1 MHRVV
6 WSSGV
11 AGQGSWP
18 SPPRGRA
25 ARGRGGLSR
34 LPASAS
40 AAGFSDVP
48 ASNPYYAAITALS
61 SRGII
66 SGFSD
71 GTFGP
76 DKPVLRKQFAKMIVG
91 AMGLTVTEHD
101 WQDASRPFA
110 DLGPRRPE
118 QSLSPRLHRCGQGA
132 RPDRRQDAHHVRAQ
146 RQHHPGAD
154 GDHGGAGG
162 SELWASTWLPWAP
175 TTSVPFSG
183 YANATHGENVHVA
196 DYNGLLRGLLVA
208 GDPSA
213 WMAANATRGEVAQVL
228 WNLMQLRTTGPADD
242 ITRYGVD
249 YSMTNVDWPAYF
261 SALKASGR
269 DFIGRYLPWKGST
282 WRQVTAAELKAA
294 ADAGVDYFFW
304 FEDSDNHFRARDG
317 GFATGVADAQQALRS
332 LASLD
337 LPATTPVYFTVDFPC
352 PDGNQIDAY
361 FRGVNS
367 VLPVSQIGA
376 YGNYT
381 TIDWLYQHGLATYF
395 CESDAWPEPEGWH
408 PQAQMHQYTGTY
420 RIGGVSV
427 DRLTVT
433 AADFGQC
440 RRHEESDPRL
450 SYSGAWTP
458 SGDPAGA
465 YSGGKYAYFGRF
477 GGVGDRRLLRHE
489 PRLGGDAE
497 LRRRF
502 GPHHARWSRCRH
514 GESLLRH
521 SAVPAGGV
529 EQRRPFQGLPRADD
543 HAERGTAERR
553 RLRHSGKRHSV
564 QLTRSGPC
572 TWTQPR
578 C

>member
-1 MHRVV
+1 LAGTVAAV
-6 WSSGV
+6 LLLVLLVGSAVSS
-11 AGQGSWP
+11 
-18 SPPRGRA
+18 
-25 ARGRGGLSR
+25 
-34 LPASAS
+34 ASAS
-40 AAGFSDVP
+40 AGGFRDVP
-48 ASNPYYAAITALS
+48 ASDPYHAAISALS
-61 SRGII
+61 SRGIVN
-66 SGFSD
+66 GFSD

-76 DKPVLRKQFAKMIVG
+76 AKPVLRKQFAKMIVG
-91 AMGLTVTEHD
+91 AMGLTVTEQD
-101 WQDASRPFA
+101 WRDSSRPFV
-110 DLGPRRPE
+110 DLGRDDPN
-118 QSLSPRLHRCGQGA
+118 SLYPHDYVA
-132 RPDRRQDAHHVRAQ
+132 VAKAHGLTTGRTPTTFAPNANITRAQMVTMVVRAALGTGLA
-146 RQHHPGAD
+146 PVGPDYVGA
-154 GDHGGAGG
+154 
-162 SELWASTWLPWAP
+162 
-175 TTSVPFSG
+175 FSG

-208 GDPSA
+208 ADPSA

-228 WNLMQLRTTGPADD
+228 WNLMQLRTAGPADD

-282 WRQVTAAELKAA
+282 WRQVTASELKAA

-317 GFATGVADAQQALRS
+317 GFATGAADAQQALQS
-332 LASLD
+332 LESLD

-352 PDGNQIDAY
+352 TDGNLIDAY

-381 TIDWLYQHGLATYF
+381 TIDWLYQHGLATFY

-408 PQAQMHQYTGTY
+408 PQAQMRQYTGTY

-440 RRHEESDPRL
+440 RRHEETDPRL
-450 SYSGAWTP
+450 SYSGTWTP

-465 YSGGKYAYFGRF
+465 YSGGKRAYSAVSGASVTVGFHGTSLDWVATLSSD
-477 GGVGDRRLLRHE
+477 GGSARITLDGVDVATVNLYSGTPQYRQVVWSSGILSK
-489 PRLGGDAE
+489 
-497 LRRRF
+497 
-502 GPHHARWSRCRH
+502 GPHVLTITQSAGRLNVDAFDIVGTVIRC
-514 GESLLRH
+514 
-521 SAVPAGGV
+521 
-529 EQRRPFQGLPRADD
+529 
-543 HAERGTAERR
+543 
-553 RLRHSGKRHSV
+553 K
-564 QLTRSGPC
+564 
-572 TWTQPR
+572 
-578 C
+578 